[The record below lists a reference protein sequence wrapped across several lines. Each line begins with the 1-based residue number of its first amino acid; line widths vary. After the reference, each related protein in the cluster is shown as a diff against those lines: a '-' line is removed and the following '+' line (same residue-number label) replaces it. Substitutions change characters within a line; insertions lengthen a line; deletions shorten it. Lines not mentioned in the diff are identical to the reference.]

1 MCLILLAIDQHPDY
15 PWIIA
20 ANRDEFRQRPT
31 APLAWWSDHPQIL
44 AGRDLTAGGTW
55 MGVTRQGRFAAV
67 TNYRDARCVYP
78 RGPSRGALVS
88 GFLTGMMAPAA
99 YLDRVA
105 AQGQRY
111 DGFNL
116 VLGDIDSGLFYYCN
130 RGCSSYRG
138 CSSDHAS
145 EAHSPLPPG
154 IYGLSNHRLDTPWPK
169 VVRGKRRLAQCLSA
183 HGRAGEEAFTAA
195 LLEVLADRTQPKDAE
210 LPDTGVGLAWERI
223 LAPLFINQPH
233 YGTRSCSV
241 VWLDHRDHL
250 RVVERTTVQPGHSD
264 RQPVDRRFQFHV
276 ASTRDGTTPSP

>member
-1 MCLILLAIDQHPDY
+1 MCLILFAIDQHPDF

-20 ANRDEFRQRPT
+20 ANRDEYRERPT
-31 APLAWWSDHPQIL
+31 APLGWWSDHPQVL

-88 GFLTGMMAPAA
+88 DFLTGDMSPQT
-99 YLDRVA
+99 YLDQIA

-116 VLGDIDSGLFYYCN
+116 LLGDIGSGLFYYCN
-130 RGCSSYRG
+130 RSCN
-138 CSSDHAS
+138 SDRDCESRPNPEGPIALS
-145 EAHSPLPPG
+145 AG

-169 VVRGKRRLAQCLSA
+169 VRKGKRLFAECLDTHGHAQ
-183 HGRAGEEAFTAA
+183 EKVFTDA
-195 LLEVLADRTQPKDAE
+195 LFEVLADEAQPKDAE

-241 VWLDHRDHL
+241 IWLDHQNRL
-250 RVVERTTVQPGHSD
+250 RVVERTTPQPGHSD
-264 RQPVDRRFQFHV
+264 RQPVDRRYQFYAV
-276 ASTRDGTTPSP
+276 TA